1 MNKTLVVGSV
11 AYDSIETPTQKKEHI
26 LGGSANY
33 FSLSSSLLVPVNVV
47 GVIGDDYK
55 ESDLDL
61 LKKRNVDLTGLQ
73 KVPGKTFHWSGKYE
87 ESMNEAITLET
98 HLNVFEKFN
107 PVIPESYKDSD
118 IVFLA
123 NIDPELQ
130 LQVLEQV
137 NSPKLVGADTMN
149 YWIESKKEVLL
160 KMISKIDVLTINETE
175 ARMLTDEWN
184 INNAIEKLAAMG
196 PQYVI
201 IKRGEYGFM
210 AYDKA
215 TAELFVMP
223 AFPVKNLVDP
233 TGAGD
238 TFAGGLFSY
247 LGSISE
253 WTFDDIKR
261 ACIHGCIVA
270 SFTVEGMGLDRIK
283 TISLKDI
290 QSRTKEYLKVI
301 HVGNHSKSIEDVTSK
316 NLNMYN

>member
-1 MNKTLVVGSV
+1 MNKILVVGSV
-11 AYDSIETPTQKKEHI
+11 AYDSIETPKIKKEHL

-33 FSLSSSLLVPVNVV
+33 FSLSSSLLASVNVV

-55 ESDLDL
+55 ESDLEL
-61 LKKRNVDLTGLQ
+61 LKNRGVDLAGLQ

-107 PVIPESYKDSD
+107 PVIPDSYKDSN

-149 YWIESKKEVLL
+149 YWIQSKKETLL
-160 KMISKIDVLTINETE
+160 KMISKINILTINETE

-184 INNAIEKLAAMG
+184 INNAIEKLAEMG
-196 PQYVI
+196 PQYII

-210 AYDKA
+210 AYDKSSK
-215 TAELFVMP
+215 EFFVMP
-223 AFPVKNLVDP
+223 AFPVRNLVDP

-247 LGSISE
+247 LASLKDWS
-253 WTFDDIKR
+253 FDDIKR
-261 ACIHGCIVA
+261 ACIHGCIVS
-270 SFTVEGMGLDRIK
+270 SFTVEGMGTEKVKSI
-283 TISLKDI
+283 TLKDI
-290 QSRTKEYLKVI
+290 QARTKEYLKI
-301 HVGNHSKSIEDVTSK
+301 IQVGSSTSSIEDVTSK
-316 NLNMYN
+316 KLNMLN